1 MEKLLDAIKNCK
13 LFFKLPKLN
22 ENTRLFYSKKNV
34 SECPFDAYLEFTYS
48 SCASIV
54 ESGYTYSEDAII
66 HLLNSQAQL
75 VKYEMEKPDSFLFP
89 GMGADKS
96 SQDFSI
102 VLFYDH
108 RFYCFWYD
116 EDNHNFG
123 AKSIFIPEL
132 CSAPLETISNFAL
145 APTNKSKISVF
156 VQDCGEIIARS
167 ITLDGIEKVDLE
179 LNYGTS
185 FLPVHERI
193 IDKLSNQ
200 FDGGLYM
207 FHGEPGTGKSTYIR
221 HLTSLVDREFIFI
234 PCNAV
239 DMLTSPALLT
249 TLLRHKNSVLV
260 IEDAEKAIESRENS
274 ENASL
279 VSALLNMS
287 DGILGSLL
295 KISLIVTYNCE
306 RGLIDA
312 ALLRKGRLV
321 QDYGFRNLSIDDS
334 QNLIDSLGM
343 NYTATI
349 PMSLAE
355 IYNLSEET
363 GYQKPEEKRMGF
375 GA

>member
-1 MEKLLDAIKNCK
+1 MEKLLDAIKTCES
-13 LFFKLPKLN
+13 FFELPPLKS
-22 ENTRLFYSKKNV
+22 TSRLFYGRKNV
-34 SECPFDAYLEFTYS
+34 SDFPFDAYLEYKHS
-48 SCASIV
+48 SCASLL
-54 ESGYTYSEDAII
+54 ESGSTYSEDAII
-66 HLLNSQAQL
+66 DLLSKGAQL

-89 GMGADKS
+89 GMGADKK

-102 VLFYDH
+102 VLFYDA

-123 AKSIFIPEL
+123 AKSIFIPKL
-132 CSAPLETISNFAL
+132 CPNPLETIEQFAL
-145 APTNKSKISVF
+145 APTHKSKISVF
-156 VQDCGEIIARS
+156 VQDCGEIVARS
-167 ITLDGIEKVDLE
+167 ITLEGTEKVDLN
-179 LNYGTS
+179 LNYGKG
-185 FLPVHERI
+185 FLPVHDRI
-193 IDKLSNQ
+193 VDKLSNQ

-221 HLTSLVDREFIFI
+221 HLTSLVEREFIFI

-306 RGLIDA
+306 RGLIDP

-321 QDYGFRNLSIDDS
+321 QDYGFRNLSIEDS
-334 QNLIDSLGM
+334 QALIDSL
-343 NYTATI
+343 NIDYEVTT

-355 IYNLSEET
+355 IYNISEET